1 MYLTVFTITIKNI
14 YKELK
19 KKIASVKKW
28 IGNLNRKMKVLK
40 MQKKNSTTEMY
51 NRIYIQQ
58 EERAEESLKLKIN

>member
-19 KKIASVKKW
+19 KKIVSVKKW

-51 NRIYIQQ
+51 NRTYIQQ

>member
-19 KKIASVKKW
+19 KKIVSVKKW

-40 MQKKNSTTEMY
+40 MQKKNSTTEVY

-58 EERAEESLKLKIN
+58 EETVEESLKLKVN